1 MKHGE
6 PSKSVPSRFISPGPS
21 AGCFTFYMTP
31 PHSPEELLARYAA
44 LVRLWA
50 PRLDLVSPGDLDRF
64 ETRHVDD
71 SARAAPLLDE
81 LPPGPCADIGS
92 GAGLPGVP
100 LAILRPARAWTLIE
114 PRHRRAAFLEE
125 VVRELGLRARVVART
140 AEEAA
145 LDGSLGGEHVLAT
158 ARAVA
163 DPGAVRALAEPL
175 LRPGGV
181 TLVFTGAGT
190 VSPADAEEWAPG
202 LTIMRAPGA
211 P

>member
-1 MKHGE
+1 
-6 PSKSVPSRFISPGPS
+6 
-21 AGCFTFYMTP
+21 MTP
-31 PHSPEELLARYAA
+31 SQSHLDLLARYAA
-44 LVRLWA
+44 LVRRWA

-64 ETRHVDD
+64 EARHVDD
-71 SARAAPLLDE
+71 STRVAPLLDE
-81 LPPGPCADIGS
+81 LPPGPCVDIGS

-100 LAILRPARAWTLIE
+100 LAIVRPERAWTLLE

-125 VVRELGLRARVVART
+125 VVRDLGLGATVVART

-145 LDGSLGGEHVLAT
+145 ADPSLAGAHVLAT

-190 VSPADAEEWAPG
+190 VAPADAEEWAPG